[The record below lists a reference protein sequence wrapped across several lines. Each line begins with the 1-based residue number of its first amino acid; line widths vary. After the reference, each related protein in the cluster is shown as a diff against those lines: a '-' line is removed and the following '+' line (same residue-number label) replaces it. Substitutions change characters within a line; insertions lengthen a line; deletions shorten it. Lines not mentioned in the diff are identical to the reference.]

1 LAVSAVWVAAGRLG
15 TFAVEGGG
23 AAEPLADEPVLSE
36 GGVAAAP
43 VPLLLVA
50 ALGSPDGSAGMI
62 VSEFLSG
69 AARTTRSVSV
79 TGRIATASAP
89 SAASE
94 ATLN

>member
-1 LAVSAVWVAAGRLG
+1 MTVSAVWVASGRLG

-43 VPLLLVA
+43 VPPLVA
-50 ALGSPDGSAGMI
+50 AVGSPDGSAGMI